1 MKVVKWMEEDQN
13 NREDI
18 PQHAGFIKMKKFR
31 FVMLI
36 FLVVFLTAGVTILA
50 LSFGDEKAVNVG
62 MQERSEFNKLYD
74 TYDKLKKN
82 YFQDVKEDKLID
94 GAIDGMVKALDDP
107 YSDYMT
113 KEESKVF
120 EESITSSF
128 EGIGAEIQE
137 KNGTIVVVS
146 PIKGSPA
153 EKAGIKPNDKVTE
166 VDGKSVTGM
175 SANEAVLLIRG
186 EKGTKVTLTIERKEG
201 EEPEKVTITR
211 DEIPI
216 NTVYPEMLD
225 NGVAKIQIT
234 SFSSHTDKDLN
245 EALKEMEDK
254 GMKSLVLDLRKNPGG
269 LLDQAINISNLF
281 VPKGEKLFQVA
292 YRNGKVEEYV
302 AKDGKKITVPTVV
315 LVDEGS
321 ASASEI
327 LAAAVSESAGIPLVG
342 EKTFG
347 KGTVQTTDEFQDG
360 SNIKYT
366 MAKWLTP
373 EGNWINEKGIQPDKR
388 VAMPK
393 YASLSYIDPDHKLK
407 VDSASSEVKTAEQ
420 ILKELGYDPGKVD
433 SYYDEDTKQAVMEF
447 QQDEKLKTT
456 GELSGDT
463 TIALM
468 NKIREHL
475 VENDPQVKE
484 AVKMLSKKKGK

>member
-1 MKVVKWMEEDQN
+1 MKVVKWMEENQN
-13 NREDI
+13 NREDT
-18 PQHAGFIKMKKFR
+18 PQHAGFIQMKKFR

-36 FLVVFLTAGVTILA
+36 FLIVFLTAGVTILA

-62 MQERSEFNKLYD
+62 MQERAEFNKLYN
-74 TYDKLKKN
+74 TYDKLKKS
-82 YFQDVKEDKLID
+82 YFQDVDEEKLVD
-94 GAIDGMVKALDDP
+94 GAIDGMVKSLDDP

-137 KNGTIVVVS
+137 KNGAIVVVS

-153 EKAGIKPNDKVTE
+153 EKAGIEPNDKITE
-166 VDGKSVTGM
+166 VDGKSVRGM

-201 EEPEKVTITR
+201 EEPKKVTITR

-234 SFSSHTDKDLN
+234 SFSSHTDKDLS

-254 GMKSLVLDLRKNPGG
+254 GMKSLILDLRKNPGG
-269 LLDQAINISNLF
+269 LLDQAISISNLF
-281 VPKGEKLFQVA
+281 VPKGKMLFQVA
-292 YRNGKVEEYV
+292 NKDGKVEEYV

-347 KGTVQTTDEFQDG
+347 KGTVQTTYEFQDG

-373 EGNWINEKGIQPDKR
+373 DGNWINEKGIEPDKK

-407 VDSASSEVKTAEQ
+407 VDSASSDVKAAEQ
-420 ILKELGYDPGKVD
+420 ILKELGYNPGKVD
-433 SYYDEDTKQAVMEF
+433 SFYDEDTKNAVMEF
-447 QQDEKLKTT
+447 QKDEKLETT
-456 GELSGDT
+456 GVLTGDT

-475 VENDPQVKE
+475 QENDPQVKE
-484 AVKMLSKKKGK
+484 AAKMLSKKNK

>member
-1 MKVVKWMEEDQN
+1 MKVVRWMEEEQN
-13 NREDI
+13 QRQES
-18 PQHAGFIKMKKFR
+18 PQNAGFIKMKKFR

-36 FLVVFLTAGVTILA
+36 FLIVFVTAGITILA

-62 MQERSEFNKLYD
+62 MQERAEFNKLYN
-74 TYDKLKKN
+74 TYDKLKKS
-82 YFQDVKEDKLID
+82 YFEDVDQEKIID

-120 EESITSSF
+120 QDSITSSF

-137 KNGTIVVVS
+137 KDGAIVVVS

-153 EKAGIKPNDKVTE
+153 EKAGIKPNDKITE
-166 VDGKSVTGM
+166 VDGKSVLGM

-186 EKGTKVTLTIERKEG
+186 EKGTKVTLTVERKEG
-201 EEPEKVTITR
+201 EEPKKVTIIR

-225 NGVAKIQIT
+225 NGIAKIQIT
-234 SFSSHTDKDLN
+234 SFSSHTDKDLS
-245 EALKEMEDK
+245 EALKEMEEK
-254 GMKSLVLDLRKNPGG
+254 GMKSLILDLRKNPGG
-269 LLDQAINISNLF
+269 LLDQAVNISNLF
-281 VPKGEKLFQVA
+281 VPKGKMLFQVA
-292 YRNGKVEEYV
+292 YKDGKVEEYV
-302 AKDGKKITVPTVV
+302 AKDGKKISVPTVV

-321 ASASEI
+321 ASAAEI
-327 LAAAVSESAGIPLVG
+327 LAAAVSESANIPLIG
-342 EKTFG
+342 DKTFG

-373 EGNWINEKGIQPDKR
+373 DGNWIHEKGIEPDKK

-393 YASLSYIDPDHKLK
+393 YASLSFIDPDLKLK
-407 VDSASSEVKTAEQ
+407 VDTVSQDVKAAEE

-433 SYYDEDTKQAVMEF
+433 SYFDEKTKGAVEEF
-447 QQDEKLKTT
+447 QKDENLKASGVLT
-456 GELSGDT
+456 GDT
-463 TIALM
+463 TVALM
-468 NKIREHL
+468 NKIRDHL
-475 VENDPQVKE
+475 YENDPQVKE
-484 AVKMLSKKKGK
+484 AVKVLSKKKK

>member
-1 MKVVKWMEEDQN
+1 MEEDLKVKK
-13 NREDI
+13 ES
-18 PQHAGFIKMKKFR
+18 PQSAGIIKMKKFR

-36 FLVVFLTAGVTILA
+36 FLIVFVTAGVTMLV
-50 LSFGDEKAVNVG
+50 LSFGEEKAVNVG
-62 MQERSEFNKLYD
+62 MQERSEFNKLYNA
-74 TYDKLKKN
+74 YDKLKKS
-82 YFQDVKEDKLID
+82 YFEDVNEEKMID
-94 GAIDGMVKALDDP
+94 GAIDGMLKSLDDP

-153 EKAGIKPNDKVTE
+153 EKAGIKPNDKITE
-166 VDGKSVTGM
+166 VDGKSVRGM

-186 EKGTKVTLTIERKEG
+186 EKGTKVTLTVEQNEG
-201 EEPEKVTITR
+201 EEPKKITITR

-216 NTVYPEMLD
+216 NTVYAEMMD
-225 NGVAKIQIT
+225 DGVAKIQIT

-245 EALKEMEDK
+245 DALNEMEEK
-254 GMKSLVLDLRKNPGG
+254 GMKSLILDLRKNPGG

-281 VPKGEKLFQVA
+281 VPKGKMLFQVA
-292 YRNGKVEEYV
+292 YKDGKVEKYM
-302 AKDGKKITVPTVV
+302 AKDGKKIKVPTVV

-327 LAAAVSESAGIPLVG
+327 LAGAVSESANIPLVG

-347 KGTVQTTDEFQDG
+347 KGTVQTTEEFQDG

-373 EGNWINEKGIQPDKR
+373 DGNWINEKGIKPDKK

-393 YASLSYIDPDHKLK
+393 YASLPYIDPAHTLK
-407 VDSASSEVKTAEQ
+407 VDTASADVKAAEQ
-420 ILKELGYDPGKVD
+420 ILKELGYNPGKVD
-433 SYYDEDTKQAVMEF
+433 SYYDEDTKNAVMDF
-447 QQDEKLKTT
+447 QRKEKLELT
-456 GELSGDT
+456 GILSGET
-463 TIALM
+463 TVALM
-468 NKIREHL
+468 SKIRDHL
-475 VENDPQVKE
+475 HENDPQVKE
-484 AVKMLSKKKGK
+484 AVKMLSDKKK

>member
-1 MKVVKWMEEDQN
+1 MKVVRWMEEEQN
-13 NREDI
+13 QRQES
-18 PQHAGFIKMKKFR
+18 PQNAGFIKMKKFR

-36 FLVVFLTAGVTILA
+36 FLIVFVTAGITILA

-62 MQERSEFNKLYD
+62 MQERAEFNKLYN
-74 TYDKLKKN
+74 TYDKLKKS
-82 YFQDVKEDKLID
+82 YFEDVDQEKIID

-120 EESITSSF
+120 QDSITSSF

-137 KNGTIVVVS
+137 KDGAIVVVS

-153 EKAGIKPNDKVTE
+153 EKAGIKPNDKITE
-166 VDGKSVTGM
+166 VDGKSVLGM

-186 EKGTKVTLTIERKEG
+186 EKGTKVTLTVERKEG
-201 EEPEKVTITR
+201 EEPKKVTIIR

-225 NGVAKIQIT
+225 NGIAKIQIT
-234 SFSSHTDKDLN
+234 SFSSHTDKDLS
-245 EALKEMEDK
+245 EALKEMEEK
-254 GMKSLVLDLRKNPGG
+254 GMKSLILDLRKNPGG
-269 LLDQAINISNLF
+269 LLDQAVNISNLF
-281 VPKGEKLFQVA
+281 VPKGKMLFQVA
-292 YRNGKVEEYV
+292 YKDGKVEEYV
-302 AKDGKKITVPTVV
+302 AKDGKKISVPTVV

-321 ASASEI
+321 ASAAEI
-327 LAAAVSESAGIPLVG
+327 LAAAVSESANIPLIG
-342 EKTFG
+342 DKTFG

-373 EGNWINEKGIQPDKR
+373 DGNWIHEKGIEPDKK

-393 YASLSYIDPDHKLK
+393 YASLSFIDPDLKLK
-407 VDSASSEVKTAEQ
+407 VDTVSQDVKAAEE

-433 SYYDEDTKQAVMEF
+433 SYFDEETKGAVEEF
-447 QQDEKLKTT
+447 QKEESLKASGVLT
-456 GELSGDT
+456 GDT
-463 TIALM
+463 TVALM
-468 NKIREHL
+468 NKIRDHL
-475 VENDPQVKE
+475 HENDPQVKE
-484 AVKMLSKKKGK
+484 AVKVLSKKKK